1 MKDAKVSAAER
12 ESFDAIR
19 RMHRILTMHFIEG
32 MKQIDIAKK
41 TNLSVASVNRIIKQ
55 GRDLGMV
62 EISIRSPFQSA
73 FDAAQKLTMR
83 AGLGEVVA
91 APCPTLDDPSRL
103 KAAGKA
109 AASFLLEHLRDGQTI
124 CVTGGK
130 GVSALVEAL
139 ESDQKFDVSVVPAT
153 GGVQGKHY
161 TDVNHLASELALKL
175 GGRAYQIHVPMFADS
190 PEERD
195 ALMHV
200 RSCIEAL
207 DRARNAD
214 VALVGIGSIHAAGS
228 SYFDLTQDAVG
239 DIEAIR
245 RSGAEAELLAH
256 LLDASG
262 AIAPYA
268 LNRHL
273 VCMTPSELA
282 RIPLTL
288 GIAAG
293 SAKVSPII
301 SVLNGHYLKALAT
314 DEHTA
319 IEILERLD
327 GKDRP

>member
-1 MKDAKVSAAER
+1 MSTADR

-32 MKQIDIAKK
+32 MKQIDIATR

-62 EISIRSPFQSA
+62 EITIRSPFESA
-73 FDAAQKLTMR
+73 FDAARKLAER
-83 AGLGEVVA
+83 AGLAEVVA

-109 AASFLLEHLRDGQTI
+109 AASFLLDHLRDGQTI

-139 ESDQKFDVSVVPAT
+139 DTDQKFDVSVVPAT

-175 GGRAYQIHVPMFADS
+175 GGRAYQIHVPMFAAS
-190 PEERD
+190 PQERD
-195 ALMHV
+195 ALMQV

-214 VALVGIGSIHAAGS
+214 VAVVGIGSIHAVDS
-228 SYFDLTQDAVG
+228 SYFDLTSEASG
-239 DIEAIR
+239 DIAAIR
-245 RSGAEAELLAH
+245 ESRAEAELLAH
-256 LLDASG
+256 LLDG
-262 AIAPYA
+262 AGRVAPYA

-273 VCMTPSELA
+273 VCVTPDELA
-282 RIPLTL
+282 RIPMTL
-288 GIAAG
+288 GVAAG

-301 SVLNGHYLKALAT
+301 SVLKGHYLKALAT

-319 IEILERLD
+319 VEIVGRLD
-327 GKDRP
+327 QKDR

>member
-1 MKDAKVSAAER
+1 MSTPDR
-12 ESFDAIR
+12 ESFDAVR

-32 MKQIDIAKK
+32 MKQIDIATK

-73 FDAAQKLTMR
+73 FDAAGSLVQRT
-83 AGLGEVVA
+83 GLSEVVA
-91 APCPTLDDPSRL
+91 APSATLDDPSRL

-109 AASFLLEHLRDGQTI
+109 AASFLLENLRDGQTI

-130 GVSALVEAL
+130 GVSALVDAMET
-139 ESDQKFDVSVVPAT
+139 DQKFDVSVVPAT

-161 TDVNHLASELALKL
+161 TDVNHLASELAMKL
-175 GGRAYQIHVPMFADS
+175 GGRAYQIHVPMFAAS

-195 ALMHV
+195 ALMQI

-214 VALVGIGSIHAAGS
+214 IAVVGVGSIHADGS
-228 SYFDLTQDAVG
+228 SYFDLTPEASG
-239 DIEAIR
+239 DIDAIR
-245 RSGAEAELLAH
+245 QSRAEAELLAH
-256 LLDASG
+256 LLDGSG
-262 AIAPYA
+262 QLAPYA
-268 LNRHL
+268 LNRQL
-273 VCMTPSELA
+273 VCMTPDELT

-288 GIAAG
+288 GVAAG

-301 SVLNGHYLKALAT
+301 SVLRGNYLKALAT

-319 IEILERLD
+319 VEILDRLD
-327 GKDRP
+327 EKDGQ